1 MRILFLVRS
10 LNRGG
15 TQRQLVNLAIGL
27 HRRGH
32 VVRVVTFYSGGAL
45 SEDLLTSGVPV
56 ESLGKYGRWDIVRFA
71 FRLVRLIKGEAP
83 DIVHGYLAANILTVP
98 LKFLFPTIGF
108 VWGIRAST
116 VDFSQYDWLAR
127 VLESVAA
134 RLSQFPDLIIV
145 NSWAGKDAAISRGY
159 WAHNMKV
166 IPNGID
172 TSEFYADKAAG
183 AALRACWGLTPEDI
197 LIGRIG
203 RLDPLK
209 DYPTF
214 LKAAAEFR
222 KCFPNARFLCM
233 GAEEGTKER
242 DLRALAFRLN
252 LSQNLIFSGERKDM
266 RAVYN
271 ALTLLTSSSYE
282 EGFPNVVGEG
292 LACGVP
298 CVVTDAG
305 DSGFLVGNT
314 EFVVP
319 PRNPLALASAWR
331 KCLQVKAFW
340 NLEETRQR
348 IVTNYS
354 VETLTQVTEAALL
367 KASGCGQRLADEVPD
382 TTPPKPEISA
392 LDRGVPRERRNSVP
406 RIN

>member
-1 MRILFLVRS
+1 VRILFLIRS
-10 LNRGG
+10 LNRAGAE
-15 TQRQLVNLAIGL
+15 RQLVNLAIGL

-32 VVRVVTFYSGGAL
+32 VVRVVTFYSGGPL
-45 SEDLLTSGVPV
+45 REGLLTSGVPV
-56 ESLGKYGRWDIVRFA
+56 ESLGKYGRWDVVRFA
-71 FRLVRLIKGEAP
+71 LRLVRLIKREAP

-98 LKFLFPTIGF
+98 LKFLFPTTRF

-116 VDFSQYDWLAR
+116 MDFSQYDWLAR
-127 VLESVAA
+127 VQESVAA
-134 RLSQFPDLIIV
+134 TLSQFPDLIII
-145 NSWAGKDAAISRGY
+145 NSWAGRDSAISRGY
-159 WAHNMKV
+159 RAHNMKV

-183 AALRACWGLTPEDI
+183 AALRACWGLAPEDI

-203 RLDPLK
+203 RLDPMK

-214 LKAAAEFR
+214 LQAAAEFR
-222 KCFPNARFLCM
+222 KGFPNARFLCM
-233 GAEEGTKER
+233 GAEQGSREQ
-242 DLRALAFRLN
+242 DLHALALRLD
-252 LSQNLIFSGERKDM
+252 LGQNLIFSGERKDM
-266 RAVYN
+266 RGVYN
-271 ALTLLTSSSYE
+271 ALTLLTSSSSYG
-282 EGFPNVVGEG
+282 EGFPNVVGEA

-298 CVVTDAG
+298 CVVTDVG
-305 DSGFLVGNT
+305 DSGLLVGNT

-319 PRNPLALASAWR
+319 PRNPVALATAWR
-331 KCLQVKAFW
+331 KCLQHKAFW

-382 TTPPKPEISA
+382 TTPTDA
-392 LDRGVPRERRNSVP
+392 GDRCTGSRRTT
-406 RIN
+406 